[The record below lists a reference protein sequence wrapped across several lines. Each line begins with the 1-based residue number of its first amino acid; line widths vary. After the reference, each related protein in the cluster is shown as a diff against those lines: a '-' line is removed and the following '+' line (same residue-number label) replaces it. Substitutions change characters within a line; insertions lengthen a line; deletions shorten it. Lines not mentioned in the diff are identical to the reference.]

1 MNWRILISTI
11 FIFPQLLWARD
22 WSDVYESS
30 KASIPII
37 SSSGGICAGALVGEQ
52 SILTAAHCIDRL
64 RTIRVKWDDKEL
76 PIQTATLVYLDK
88 ENDVA
93 FLRLPMKVTKLNLL
107 KIAEL
112 KTPLKAG
119 QEIATIGHPVII
131 ASVSNYGFD
140 EDSTHIMSTGIISR
154 VNKNQ
159 LVADLSLSPGN
170 SGGPVFNTQGEIIG
184 LTSKKLAGLMI
195 GNIGYISGPTTFAK
209 AWADIKKGELTSP
222 VPFIEAR
229 SSWSAGIAWELASW
243 LKPEEL
249 GPEMRT
255 WYLQFDFKDRLA
267 LRTEHSTISD
277 NYLRKFGVG
286 WKFERP
292 TTFLGGFTWTPM
304 VEWISAS
311 NPVFHE
317 SNQMALS
324 ISLQSI
330 ASPLWLKLSTYHFH
344 GEQQSSFALGW
355 EIF

>member
-1 MNWRILISTI
+1 
-11 FIFPQLLWARD
+11 
-22 WSDVYESS
+22 
-30 KASIPII
+30 
-37 SSSGGICAGALVGEQ
+37 
-52 SILTAAHCIDRL
+52 
-64 RTIRVKWDDKEL
+64 
-76 PIQTATLVYLDK
+76 
-88 ENDVA
+88 
-93 FLRLPMKVTKLNLL
+93 
-107 KIAEL
+107 
-112 KTPLKAG
+112 
-119 QEIATIGHPVII
+119 
-131 ASVSNYGFD
+131 
-140 EDSTHIMSTGIISR
+140 MSTGIISR